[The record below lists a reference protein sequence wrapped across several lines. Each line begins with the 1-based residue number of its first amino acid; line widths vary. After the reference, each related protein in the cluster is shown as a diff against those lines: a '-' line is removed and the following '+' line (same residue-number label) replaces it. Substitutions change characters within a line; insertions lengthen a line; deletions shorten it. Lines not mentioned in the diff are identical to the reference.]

1 MRVEFINPFVKATV
15 QFFRSRFGCELTRRD
30 LLRKTGRQPHQE
42 VSGLIEVSGQA
53 HGAVVWGLARPL
65 AIQVTQALRQ
75 ASVETLNEQVQGA
88 IVELVQ
94 AIVATA
100 REELEQLELQVSP
113 PRVIIGRH
121 HTLPLAGECDS
132 LDIVF
137 ESPWGI
143 IVVEVGLAAGEAPVQ
158 AACAASTS

>member
-15 QFFRSRFGCELTRRD
+15 QLFRSRLGCELARRQ

-42 VSGLIEVSGQA
+42 VSGLVEVSGQA

-65 AIQVTQALRQ
+65 ALRVTEVLRQ

-94 AIVATA
+94 AIVAGA
-100 REELEQLELQVSP
+100 REELEQLELQVGP
-113 PRVIIGRH
+113 PRVVIGRH
-121 HTLPLAGECDS
+121 HTLPLDGEGDS
-132 LDIVF
+132 IDIVF
-137 ESPWGI
+137 DSPWGV
-143 IVVEVGLAAGEAPVQ
+143 IVVEVGLAAGEPAGQPE
-158 AACAASTS
+158 CAASAS

>member
-15 QFFRSRFGCELTRRD
+15 QVFRSRLGCELVRRQ

-42 VSGLIEVSGQA
+42 VSGIVELSGQA
-53 HGAVVWGLARPL
+53 HGAVVFGLSRPL
-65 AIQVTQALRQ
+65 AMHVTQVLRQ

-88 IVELVQ
+88 VVELVQ
-94 AIVATA
+94 LVAAAA
-100 REELEQLELQVSP
+100 REELAQLELQVGP

-121 HTLPLAGECDS
+121 HTLPLASDGDS

-143 IVVEVGLAAGEAPVQ
+143 IVVEVGLSASEHASQTAG
-158 AACAASTS
+158 AASAS